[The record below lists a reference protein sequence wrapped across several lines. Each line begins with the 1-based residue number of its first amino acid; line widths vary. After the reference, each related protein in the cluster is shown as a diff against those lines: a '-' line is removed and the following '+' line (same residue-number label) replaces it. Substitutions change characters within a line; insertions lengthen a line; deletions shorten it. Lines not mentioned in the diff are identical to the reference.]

1 MKLRWS
7 ALVALGGLATLLAG
21 CGPQP
26 MGDETMPKTTPGR
39 EPMAATGG
47 MAPAGGGGGQQ
58 GQQPAG
64 QPSQPGTSGT
74 AAPVQPSTD

>member
-7 ALVALGGLATLLAG
+7 ALVALGGLAAILAG

-58 GQQPAG
+58 GQLPATTPG
-64 QPSQPGTSGT
+64 SGHTAPLAQPGT
-74 AAPVQPSTD
+74 PE